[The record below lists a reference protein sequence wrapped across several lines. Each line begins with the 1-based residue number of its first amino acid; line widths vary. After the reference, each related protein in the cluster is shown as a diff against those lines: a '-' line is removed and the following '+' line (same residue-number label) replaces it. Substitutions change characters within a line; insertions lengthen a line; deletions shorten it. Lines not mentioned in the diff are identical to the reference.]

1 MKCKES
7 KGGYTKLKCKEI
19 ENVKKCKN
27 WNVKKVK
34 EVTQNWNVRNWN
46 VKKCK
51 NWNVKK
57 VKEVTQIEM

>member
-34 EVTQNWNVRNWN
+34 EVTQNWNV
-46 VKKCK
+46 
-51 NWNVKK
+51 KK
-57 VKEVTQIEM
+57 VKM